1 MPRLDP
7 WGSELLEDYEHLF
20 TEFGMQR
27 MDEAL
32 LGRIRNPGRLFRRG
46 IIFGHRDFDKW
57 LDEWEKKKPVAV
69 MSGIKP
75 TGDFHLGS
83 KLTAEELVFF
93 QKEFGAKV
101 FYSIADLEAW
111 ADNGI
116 PLEQSHA
123 IAVSN
128 VADLLALGLDEKNA
142 YIYKQSQEKRVMG
155 LAYIFARKT
164 TNATLE
170 ALYGERN
177 IGLYFSVLTQAGDIL
192 LPQLPEFGGPKMVL
206 VPVGADQD
214 PHIRFARD
222 IAQKFNPEYGF
233 IEPAAIFHKFFRS
246 LSGKSKMSKREP
258 MDILTLADPPE
269 LVEKKIGSCFTGGR
283 ATVEEQRRLGAEWWK
298 CVNYELAMFHF
309 EEGEGEL
316 ARRREVCEKGE
327 LMCGECKAEVIAL
340 AQRMMRE
347 HQEKKRRMI
356 PKAEKLLSEKKK

>member
-1 MPRLDP
+1 MRMDP
-7 WGSELLEDYEHLF
+7 WGNELLEDYEHLF

-27 MDEAL
+27 VDESLIA
-32 LGRIRNPGRLFRRG
+32 RMKNPGRLFSRR

-57 LDEWEKKKPVAV
+57 LADWEEGKPVAV

-101 FYSIADLEAW
+101 FYCIADLEAW

-116 PLEQSHA
+116 PLTQSHA

-142 YIYKQSQEKRVMG
+142 YIYKQSQERRVMN

-164 TNATLE
+164 THATLE

-177 IGLYFSVLTQAGDIL
+177 LGIYFSVLTQAGDIM
-192 LPQLPEFGGPKMVL
+192 LPQLEEFGGPKRVL

-222 IAQKFNPEYGF
+222 IAQKFHAEYGF
-233 IEPAAIFHKFFRS
+233 IEPAATFHKFFRS
-246 LSGKSKMSKREP
+246 LSGQSKMSKREP
-258 MDILTLADPPE
+258 MDVLSLADPPE
-269 LVEKKIGSCFTGGR
+269 LVRHKIARCFTGGR
-283 ATVEEQRRLGAEWWK
+283 ATVEEQRKLGAEWWR

-309 EEGEGEL
+309 EEGEEAL
-316 ARRREVCEKGE
+316 ARRREACQTGK
-327 LMCGECKAEVIAL
+327 LMCGQCKEEVIAL
-340 AQRMMRE
+340 AQKFIKQ
-347 HQEKKRRMI
+347 HQEKKKRMMA
-356 PKAEKLLSEKKK
+356 KAERLLSMV